1 MIRQVPALLA
11 FVAAMI
17 PIVAFFIGTEP
28 IQDLNDTFDSWL
40 IIVAGFALPL
50 GVVSFL
56 IHHLTRVRKRQK
68 RWPSSVISVTSFT
81 AMALL
86 GLFHGVGERP
96 DGSLYPFTW
105 LFQNMF
111 NPLSATMFSLLAF
124 MVASAA
130 FRAFRVR
137 SLEAGLLM
145 FSGVLVM
152 LGRVPLGGLI
162 HPVLPRV
169 SDWIMQWP
177 NTAAQRGIMIG
188 AALGAASMCI
198 RVILGIERPYMGR
211 GGKA

>member
-1 MIRQVPALLA
+1 VARQFPALLA

-17 PIVAFFIGTEP
+17 PVVAFFIGTDAV
-28 IQDLNDTFDSWL
+28 QKLNTDFDSWL

-56 IHHLTRVRKRQK
+56 MHHFTRIRRQHT
-68 RWPSSVISVTSFT
+68 RWPSSVISVGSF
-81 AMALL
+81 AVMALL

-105 LFQNMF
+105 LFQHMF

-130 FRAFRVR
+130 FRAFRIR
-137 SLEAGLLM
+137 SVEAGLLM
-145 FSGVLVM
+145 VSAVVVM
-152 LGRVPLGGLI
+152 LGRVPLGAFI
-162 HPVLPRV
+162 HPVLPAV

-188 AALGAASMCI
+188 AALGAASLSI

-211 GGKA
+211 SRS